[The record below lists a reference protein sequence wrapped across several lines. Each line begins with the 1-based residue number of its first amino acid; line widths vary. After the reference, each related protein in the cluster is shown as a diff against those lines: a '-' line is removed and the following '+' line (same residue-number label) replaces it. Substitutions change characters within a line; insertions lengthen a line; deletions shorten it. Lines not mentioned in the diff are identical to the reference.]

1 MFTFLI
7 MVSGTASVLWTLLWT
22 ITLVGETATDAITDI
37 KKHIEHGGILLL
49 AHAIIILFIVNHQV
63 ILAQI
68 VYGAIAV
75 DLLRDAL
82 KKKKGANA

>member
-22 ITLVGETATDAITDI
+22 ITLVGETAIDAISEM
-37 KKHIEHGGILLL
+37 KKHIEHGAILIL
-49 AHAIIILFIVNHQV
+49 AHAIIIALIVNQQV

-82 KKKKGANA
+82 KKKRAKIA

>member
-7 MVSGTASVLWTLLWT
+7 MVSGTAAFLWTLLWT

-49 AHAIIILFIVNHQV
+49 AHAIIILFIVNQQV

-68 VYGAIAV
+68 VYASIAA
-75 DLLRDAL
+75 DLIRDAL
-82 KKKKGANA
+82 KKKEGVHA

>member
-7 MVSGTASVLWTLLWT
+7 MVSGTASFLWTLLWT
-22 ITLVGETATDAITDI
+22 ITLVGETATDAITEI
-37 KKHIEHGGILLL
+37 RKHIEHGGILLL
-49 AHAIIILFIVNHQV
+49 AHTIIILLIVNQQV

-68 VYGAIAV
+68 VYASIAV

-82 KKKKGANA
+82 KKKEGVHA

>member
-1 MFTFLI
+1 MFTLLI

-22 ITLVGETATDAITDI
+22 ITLVGETATDAISEM
-37 KKHIEHGGILLL
+37 KKYIEHGVILLG
-49 AHAIIILFIVNHQV
+49 AHAIIILMIVNHQI

-68 VYGAIAV
+68 VYASIAA
-75 DLLRDAL
+75 DLIRDAL

>member
-7 MVSGTASVLWTLLWT
+7 MLSGTASFLWTLLWT

-49 AHAIIILFIVNHQV
+49 AHAIIILFIVN
-63 ILAQI
+63 LAQI

>member
-7 MVSGTASVLWTLLWT
+7 MVSGTASFLWTLLWT
-22 ITLVGETATDAITDI
+22 ITLVGETATDAISEI

-49 AHAIIILFIVNHQV
+49 AHAILILFIVNHQV

-68 VYGAIAV
+68 VYASIAA
-75 DLLRDAL
+75 DLIRDAL
-82 KKKKGANA
+82 KKKEGVHA

>member
-7 MVSGTASVLWTLLWT
+7 MVSGTASFLWTLLWT
-22 ITLVGETATDAITDI
+22 ITLVGETATDAISEM
-37 KKHIEHGGILLL
+37 KKHIEHGAILIL
-49 AHAIIILFIVNHQV
+49 AHAIIILLIVNQQV

-82 KKKKGANA
+82 KKKQAKIA